1 MKIAVIIDCTI
12 AAVLLGFVIYG
23 AWRGLFRAVAGLL
36 IAVLSLTGAMFAA
49 RELTPAATELIRPV
63 IQSAVTQRVD
73 DALRGDS
80 SENAE
85 AGEPE
90 EAPQEAPRESAAPDG
105 GPSRLQADQLLR
117 LMGWDEGAA
126 QALAEKAEDR
136 VRQTGVSLAMAV
148 VDSVMESFV
157 YMVLLVVSFLV
168 LSLLL
173 HLAAKALDL
182 AARLPGV
189 SFLNGLGGALAG
201 LVQGGLV
208 IFLAVWLLRC
218 LNAAPGAELVE
229 QTHVLRF
236 FMTSSPLD
244 LLFY

>member
-1 MKIAVIIDCTI
+1 MI

-63 IQSAVTQRVD
+63 IQSAVTRRVD
-73 DALRGDS
+73 DALHGDS
-80 SENAE
+80 SAAE
-85 AGEPE
+85 GAAETE
-90 EAPQEAPRESAAPDG
+90 KPQEAPRESTVPDG

-189 SFLNGLGGALAG
+189 SLLNGLGGALAG

-229 QTHVLRF
+229 QTRVLRF

>member
-1 MKIAVIIDCTI
+1 MKIAVIIDCAI
-12 AAVLLGFVIYG
+12 AAVLLGFVIWG

-49 RELTPAATELIRPV
+49 RELAPAVTELIRPV

-73 DALRGDS
+73 DALHGDPS
-80 SENAE
+80 
-85 AGEPE
+85 AGEAAEKAE
-90 EAPQEAPRESAAPDG
+90 EAPQGSAVPDG
-105 GPSRLQADQLLR
+105 GQSRLQADQLLR

-136 VRQTGVSLAMAV
+136 IQQTGVSLAMAV

-157 YMVLLVVSFLV
+157 YMALLVISFIV

-189 SFLNGLGGALAG
+189 SLINGLGGALAG

-218 LNAAPGAELVE
+218 LHAAPGAELVE
-229 QTHVLRF
+229 QTRVLRF
-236 FMTSSPLD
+236 FMTRSPLD

>member
-63 IQSAVTQRVD
+63 IQSAVTRRVD
-73 DALRGDS
+73 DALHGDS
-80 SENAE
+80 SAAE
-85 AGEPE
+85 GAAETE
-90 EAPQEAPRESAAPDG
+90 KPQEAPQESAAPDG

-189 SFLNGLGGALAG
+189 NFLNGLGGALAG

>member
-1 MKIAVIIDCTI
+1 MI

-63 IQSAVTQRVD
+63 IQSAVTRRVD
-73 DALRGDS
+73 DALHGDS
-80 SENAE
+80 SAAE
-85 AGEPE
+85 GAAETE
-90 EAPQEAPRESAAPDG
+90 KPQEAPRESAVPDG

-189 SFLNGLGGALAG
+189 SLLNGLGGALAG

-229 QTHVLRF
+229 QTRVLRF

>member
-1 MKIAVIIDCTI
+1 MI

-63 IQSAVTQRVD
+63 IQSAVTRRVD
-73 DALRGDS
+73 DALHGDS
-80 SENAE
+80 SAAE
-85 AGEPE
+85 GAAETE
-90 EAPQEAPRESAAPDG
+90 KPQEAPRESTVPDG

-189 SFLNGLGGALAG
+189 SLLNGLGGALAG
-201 LVQGGLV
+201 LVKGGLV

-218 LNAAPGAELVE
+218 LNAAPGTELVE

>member
-1 MKIAVIIDCTI
+1 MI

-73 DALRGDS
+73 DALHGDS

-90 EAPQEAPRESAAPDG
+90 EAPQEAPQESAAPDG

-189 SFLNGLGGALAG
+189 SLLNGLGGALAG

-229 QTHVLRF
+229 QTRVLRF

>member
-63 IQSAVTQRVD
+63 IQSAVTRRVD
-73 DALRGDS
+73 DALHGDS
-80 SENAE
+80 SAAE
-85 AGEPE
+85 GAAETE
-90 EAPQEAPRESAAPDG
+90 KPQEAPQESAAPDS

>member
-63 IQSAVTQRVD
+63 IQSAVTRRVD
-73 DALRGDS
+73 DALHGDS
-80 SENAE
+80 SAAE
-85 AGEPE
+85 GAAETE
-90 EAPQEAPRESAAPDG
+90 KLQEAPRESAAPDG

-157 YMVLLVVSFLV
+157 YMVLLVASFLV

-189 SFLNGLGGALAG
+189 SLLNGLGGALAG

-229 QTHVLRF
+229 QTRVLRF

>member
-1 MKIAVIIDCTI
+1 
-12 AAVLLGFVIYG
+12 
-23 AWRGLFRAVAGLL
+23 
-36 IAVLSLTGAMFAA
+36 
-49 RELTPAATELIRPV
+49 
-63 IQSAVTQRVD
+63 
-73 DALRGDS
+73 
-80 SENAE
+80 
-85 AGEPE
+85 
-90 EAPQEAPRESAAPDG
+90 
-105 GPSRLQADQLLR
+105 
-117 LMGWDEGAA
+117 MGWDEGAA

-236 FMTSSPLD
+236 S
-244 LLFY
+244 

>member
-1 MKIAVIIDCTI
+1 MI
-12 AAVLLGFVIYG
+12 AAVLLGFVICG

-63 IQSAVTQRVD
+63 IQSAVTRRVD
-73 DALRGDS
+73 DALHGDS
-80 SENAE
+80 SAAE
-85 AGEPE
+85 GAAETE
-90 EAPQEAPRESAAPDG
+90 KPQEAPRESAVPDG

>member
-85 AGEPE
+85 AGE
-90 EAPQEAPRESAAPDG
+90 PQEAPRESAAPDG

>member
-73 DALRGDS
+73 DALHGDS
-80 SENAE
+80 SENAGT
-85 AGEPE
+85 GEPQE
-90 EAPQEAPRESAAPDG
+90 TPQEAPQESAAPDG

-157 YMVLLVVSFLV
+157 YMALLVVSFLV

-218 LNAAPGAELVE
+218 LNAAPGSELVE
-229 QTHVLRF
+229 QTRVLRF

>member
-73 DALRGDS
+73 DALHGDS

-90 EAPQEAPRESAAPDG
+90 EAPQEAPQESAAPDG

-189 SFLNGLGGALAG
+189 SLLNGLGGALAG

-229 QTHVLRF
+229 QTRVLRF

>member
-63 IQSAVTQRVD
+63 IQSAVTRRVD
-73 DALRGDS
+73 DALHGDS
-80 SENAE
+80 SAAE
-85 AGEPE
+85 GAAETE
-90 EAPQEAPRESAAPDG
+90 KPQEALRESAAPDG

>member
-85 AGEPE
+85 TGE
-90 EAPQEAPRESAAPDG
+90 PQEAPRESAAPDG

>member
-1 MKIAVIIDCTI
+1 MKIDVIIDCTI

-85 AGEPE
+85 TGEPE
-90 EAPQEAPRESAAPDG
+90 EAPQEAPQESAAPDG

-189 SFLNGLGGALAG
+189 NFLNGLGGALAG

>member
-1 MKIAVIIDCTI
+1 MI
-12 AAVLLGFVIYG
+12 AAVLLGFVICG

-63 IQSAVTQRVD
+63 IQSAVTRRVD
-73 DALRGDS
+73 DALHGDS
-80 SENAE
+80 SAAE
-85 AGEPE
+85 GAAETE
-90 EAPQEAPRESAAPDG
+90 KPQEAPRESAVPDG

-189 SFLNGLGGALAG
+189 SLLNGLGGALAG

-229 QTHVLRF
+229 QTRVLRF

>member
-73 DALRGDS
+73 DALHGDS

-85 AGEPE
+85 TEK
-90 EAPQEAPRESAAPDG
+90 PQEAPRESAAPDD

-182 AARLPGV
+182 AVRLPGV
-189 SFLNGLGGALAG
+189 SFLNGMGGALAG

>member
-1 MKIAVIIDCTI
+1 MKIAVIIDCAI

-63 IQSAVTQRVD
+63 IQSAVTRRVD
-73 DALRGDS
+73 DALHGDS

-90 EAPQEAPRESAAPDG
+90 EAPQEAPQESAAPDG

-189 SFLNGLGGALAG
+189 SLLNGLGGALAG

-229 QTHVLRF
+229 QTRVLRF